1 MKKNSFVRVL
11 YIICVIALTAA
22 GCAPAAA
29 PTTAPVAE
37 QPTTAPAAA
46 QATTAPAAAGAC
58 EIKFGVLM
66 SLTGDLGD
74 LGAAQLPAVDI
85 ALAEIN
91 ATGGPLGCKIVVSTE
106 DDESTAQAAVTGA
119 NKLVL
124 TNGAI
129 TLLGLNSTDM
139 VSLLDFARSNKVPII
154 THWGGTVKL
163 DTEGGDYVFRDALS
177 DSFCGVGTAKF
188 LQDHQGFKT
197 AANMYENSESP
208 QSNAVTMQ
216 KAFEAAGGK
225 VVANVA
231 FNPGQSS
238 YQAELAKVFENKP
251 DIVLL
256 SAGADSATAIMRE
269 WYRGNYGGK
278 WILGSDLGANEVVAG
293 IGADVMAGQF
303 GQTGADD
310 VESPS
315 YQRFLQ
321 LWKTKTGQESIAP
334 YASALY
340 DAFILEALAIQ
351 IGGAATGEAIN
362 ANMKKVTTG
371 DVQCVS
377 FEDCLK
383 ALKDGKTIRYMGVS
397 GPLQFN
403 KYNNVVAPWVIL
415 QAEGDHWK
423 TFKFYKADN
432 FVLPE

>member
-1 MKKNSFVRVL
+1 MKFNPALFVVV
-11 YIICVIALTAA
+11 IIFTLIFTACTPA
-22 GCAPAAA
+22 ATQAPAEPTKAPAAA
-29 PTTAPVAE
+29 EATK
-37 QPTTAPAAA
+37 APAA
-46 QATTAPAAAGAC
+46 QPTKAAAAAC
-58 EIKFGVLM
+58 EIKFGLLL

-74 LGAAQLPAVDI
+74 LGAAQLPAEEI
-85 ALAEIN
+85 AVAEIN
-91 ATGGPLGCKIVVSTE
+91 AAGGPLGCKVTVTTE
-106 DDESTAQAAVTGA
+106 DDESTAQGAVTGA

-124 TNGAI
+124 SDGAI

-139 VSLLDFARSNKVPII
+139 VSLLDFARSNKVPIA
-154 THWGGTVKL
+154 TQWGGTVKL
-163 DTEGGDYVFRDALS
+163 DTEGGDYVFRTALS

-188 LQDHQGFKT
+188 LKDQGFTK

-216 KAFEAAGGK
+216 KAFEAAGGT

-231 FNPGQSS
+231 FNPGQAS
-238 YQAELAKVFENKP
+238 YQAELAKVFAAKP
-251 DIVLL
+251 EIVLL
-256 SAGADSATAIMRE
+256 SAGADSATSIMRE

-293 IGADVMAGQF
+293 IGADVMAGQY

-321 LWKTKTGQESIAP
+321 LWKTKTGQETIAP

-340 DAFILEALAIQ
+340 DTFIVEALAIQ
-351 IGGAATGEAIN
+351 IGGKATGEAIN

-371 DVQCVS
+371 ETQCVS

-403 KYNNVVAPWVIL
+403 KTNNVTAPWVIL

>member
-1 MKKNSFVRVL
+1 
-11 YIICVIALTAA
+11 
-22 GCAPAAA
+22 
-29 PTTAPVAE
+29 
-37 QPTTAPAAA
+37 
-46 QATTAPAAAGAC
+46 
-58 EIKFGVLM
+58 
-66 SLTGDLGD
+66 
-74 LGAAQLPAVDI
+74 
-85 ALAEIN
+85 
-91 ATGGPLGCKIVVSTE
+91 
-106 DDESTAQAAVTGA
+106 
-119 NKLVL
+119 
-124 TNGAI
+124 
-129 TLLGLNSTDM
+129 
-139 VSLLDFARSNKVPII
+139 
-154 THWGGTVKL
+154 
-163 DTEGGDYVFRDALS
+163 
-177 DSFCGVGTAKF
+177 
-188 LQDHQGFKT
+188 
-197 AANMYENSESP
+197 
-208 QSNAVTMQ
+208 MQ
-216 KAFEAAGGK
+216 KAFEAAGGT

-256 SAGADSATAIMRE
+256 SAGADSATTIMRE

-293 IGADVMAGQF
+293 IGAEVMAGQF

-340 DAFILEALAIQ
+340 DAFVLEALAIQ

-371 DVQCVS
+371 EVQCIS
-377 FEDCLK
+377 FADCMK
-383 ALKDGKTIRYMGVS
+383 ALKEGKTIRYMGVS

-403 KYNNVVAPWVIL
+403 KFNNVVAPWVIL

-432 FVLPE
+432 FVLPQ